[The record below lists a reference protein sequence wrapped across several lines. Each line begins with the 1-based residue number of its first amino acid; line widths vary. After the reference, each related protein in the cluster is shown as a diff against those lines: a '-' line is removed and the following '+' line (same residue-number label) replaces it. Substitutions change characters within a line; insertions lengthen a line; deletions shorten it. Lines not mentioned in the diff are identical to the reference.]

1 MNKSIPREAIQTE
14 EGVYMDEGGEEE

>member
-14 EGVYMDEGGEEE
+14 EGVYMDEGSEEG